1 MKANVNSRSKVS
13 PLKWA
18 CSQFRSTVL
27 TVCASL
33 IVASSRALQALCT
46 VVYKDTRAAAHGD
59 AVFLEFLERLGL
71 LISMSSSPGKSRR
84 STKYALA
91 KGPLKHDWR
100 FKCLGIMNDLTIGL
114 GLYAMKCT
122 IFALYWL
129 PINNLQTND
138 CDNTIQALSSL

>member
-1 MKANVNSRSKVS
+1 M
-13 PLKWA
+13 
-18 CSQFRSTVL
+18 
-27 TVCASL
+27 
-33 IVASSRALQALCT
+33 
-46 VVYKDTRAAAHGD
+46 YKDTRAAAHGD

-71 LISMSSSPGKSRR
+71 LLATPNSPCESSRLSI
-84 STKYALA
+84 YALA
-91 KGPLKHDWR
+91 KGSLKHDWR

-138 CDNTIQALSSL
+138 CDNTLQALSSL